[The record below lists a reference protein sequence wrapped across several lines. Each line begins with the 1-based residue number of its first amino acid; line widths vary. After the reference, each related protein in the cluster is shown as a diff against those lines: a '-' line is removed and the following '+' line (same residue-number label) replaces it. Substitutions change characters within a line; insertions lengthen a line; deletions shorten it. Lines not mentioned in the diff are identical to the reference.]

1 MWIGAGVRLR
11 GRGGRKAEASLADYP
26 QYFCQF
32 ATIHSDWPWMRQTED
47 GRGTLGR
54 VQFPLASP
62 SAVEVP
68 SPLQPASWLV
78 VFDEAP
84 AGFCTTV
91 PRERRLLFVT
101 EPPEIKK
108 YPRSYL
114 GQFGTVVSPYDF
126 RSVERRSMVIGNPC
140 LNWHF
145 GVSRADGRYISKFGT
160 LDELRHMDVPP
171 KTGLISVVCS
181 NKTATEAQRARLAL
195 VGLLRERLG
204 EVLHVYGRGFN
215 PVDDKMSAIAPYKYH
230 VVLENN
236 LLPHFWTE
244 KLSDAWLGW
253 SLPLYLGAPNL
264 GTVCPAAGFVPLPAN
279 APEACVQTVLQAL
292 ESNLWEARQEE
303 LALCRNWM
311 LETTNVFA
319 TAARMLETAPA
330 YSRKQPVLARP
341 ETIFGVGRDD
351 VAALH
356 RLGRSQIA

>member
-1 MWIGAGVRLR
+1 M
-11 GRGGRKAEASLADYP
+11 ADHP

-32 ATIHSDWPWMRQTED
+32 ATIHSDWPWLRQTED
-47 GRGTLGR
+47 GRGTMGGVL
-54 VQFPLASP
+54 FALAP
-62 SAVEVP
+62 QPAAELP
-68 SPLQPASWLV
+68 SPAQTETWLV

-91 PRERRLLFVT
+91 PRERRILFVT

-114 GQFGTVVSPYDF
+114 AQFGTVVSPYDF
-126 RSVERRSMVIGNPC
+126 RSVERRSMVLGNPC

-145 GVSRADGRYISKFGT
+145 GVSRVDGRYSSKFGT
-160 LDELRHMDVPP
+160 LDELRHLPVPQ
-171 KTGLISVVCS
+171 KIDLVSVICS

-195 VGLLRERLG
+195 VCLLKEHLG
-204 EVLHVYGRGFN
+204 DVLHVYGRGFN
-215 PVDDKMSAIAPYKYH
+215 PVDDKMSVIAPYKYH

-236 LLPHFWTE
+236 YLDNCWTE

-264 GTVCPAAGFVPLPAN
+264 GEHCPAAGFVPLPAGK
-279 APEACVQTVLQAL
+279 PELLLQAVQQSI
-292 ESNLWEARQEE
+292 EGNLWEARQAE

-319 TAARMLETAPA
+319 RAASLIENAPQ
-330 YSRKQPVLARP
+330 YSRRQAALFEP
-341 ETIFGVGRDD
+341 ELIFGVGRDD
-351 VAALH
+351 VAAMYRQKGGH
-356 RLGRSQIA
+356 N